1 MDQFPFVYKR
11 IEPTTWAYI
20 SSLLMLAL
28 FFKFNRFWSVRNFD
42 LFLLIMLAPGLLM
55 VEGGRQWVSNHRADQ
70 TEQRLKSL
78 SELSRDQPGSDQSV
92 SDQPTLEK
100 KAPVQAPAIQ
110 TPENGVEETTPAD
123 SESSIAEQ
131 KSGTVNGSAQPP
143 SSDAEDPPTDA
154 APNDIERAPETE
166 PNTIG
171 HAWQRW
177 GYYWL
182 FGIGAIMLTRLLID
196 PSLARRPLLEPNLAI
211 GGLVFFGCS
220 LMIFLFA
227 NIATSN
233 PTQDD
238 LAGAESALKM
248 VKLEAAKDSDTD
260 SLKRRGPGY
269 TLFNLFPII
278 PTFENGNEL
287 RDTDPEDSLGNFG
300 RYEIAAKSL
309 AIASQIFIVLGLI
322 LFCHYVY
329 NDFYIGVGTAAI
341 YLMMPYTAMFTGHVL
356 HCLPAAL
363 IVWAIVSF
371 RRPFWSGILVGLAT
385 GVSYYPIF
393 LLPLWISFYWERGVG
408 RFIVGVLIAISICVG
423 GLVFTSVDLL
433 DFARQLQAMFGFWEP
448 RMEGLEGI
456 WALGW
461 SNWWRVPLLVAFV
474 LLSISFVAWP
484 TEKNIG
490 TLVSYTAAIMIAV
503 QFWHGFG
510 GGLYMAWYLPMMLLT
525 IFRPNLVGRVAL
537 AELRESKRPHK
548 ESPEDLLPAA

>member
-1 MDQFPFVYKR
+1 MEEFPFVYKR
-11 IEPTTWAYI
+11 IEPTTWAYL

-42 LFLLIMLAPGLLM
+42 MVLLILLAPGLLM
-55 VEGGRQWVSNHRADQ
+55 VQGGRQWVGNYRAAQ
-70 TEQRLKSL
+70 AELRLNDNIESGKQATDLNPADPPMDASSRDTAVPASPL
-78 SELSRDQPGSDQSV
+78 ETTKPGASVERVAASPDNLPERQSGPELSPPLDTERD
-92 SDQPTLEK
+92 T
-100 KAPVQAPAIQ
+100 A
-110 TPENGVEETTPAD
+110 
-123 SESSIAEQ
+123 
-131 KSGTVNGSAQPP
+131 
-143 SSDAEDPPTDA
+143 
-154 APNDIERAPETE
+154 
-166 PNTIG
+166 G

-182 FGIGAIMLTRLLID
+182 FGIGAILLTRMLID
-196 PSLARRPLLEPNLAI
+196 PSLARRPLLDPNLAI

-227 NIATSN
+227 NIATSE

-238 LAGAESALKM
+238 LAGARSALKM
-248 VKLEAAKDSDTD
+248 VQREAAKDSDTE

-269 TLFNLFPII
+269 MLFNLFPII
-278 PTFENGNEL
+278 PSFENGNEIL
-287 RDTDPEDSLGNFG
+287 ETDPEDNVVNTG
-300 RYEIAAKSL
+300 RYVIAAKSL
-309 AIASQIFIVLGLI
+309 AIASQILVVLGLI
-322 LFCHYVY
+322 LFCYY
-329 NDFYIGVGTAAI
+329 NYNNFNVGVGTAAI
-341 YLMMPYTAMFTGHVL
+341 YLMLPYTAMFTGHVL

-363 IVWAIVSF
+363 ILWAIVSF
-371 RRPFWSGILVGLAT
+371 RRPWLAGILIGLAT

-408 RFIVGVLIAISICVG
+408 RFMLGVLIAIGICIG
-423 GLVFTSVDLL
+423 GLVFTSVDLT
-433 DFARQLQAMFGFWEP
+433 DFIHQLQAMFGFWEP

-474 LLSISFVAWP
+474 LLCGSFVAWP

-510 GGLYMAWYLPMMLLT
+510 GGLYMAWYLPMLLLT
-525 IFRPNLVGRVAL
+525 FFRPNLIGRVAL

-548 ESPEDLLPAA
+548 ETAKDLLPAA